1 MENGKCGCEAETV
14 DESIENVPEENN
26 KCGCGAE
33 SIDESHIVNP
43 SKPKIIV
50 EEDYIE
56 KFENYAHSIG
66 IKSIGYTQVPCELIN
81 TGNSIMYPNAIVLT
95 MEMDK
100 KIIDTAPGQESQ
112 KLNDSAYEELGKKT
126 YMLSDYL
133 RENGFATQAAHPY
146 DSLVKFSPLAQKAS
160 LGGIGKSGL
169 LITPELGPR
178 QKISAIFVNIE
189 NLPIK
194 KDDEH
199 SWIEDYCDKCGKCI
213 QACPEK
219 AMIEKKYPNKP
230 NETEFNA
237 KLCIGCSDGCTY
249 CIEECPFDQKEYTH
263 IKNRFDKMN
272 AKLME
277 QNLKNQ

>member
-1 MENGKCGCEAETV
+1 MENEKCGCEAETV
-14 DESIENVPEENN
+14 DESPENAPEENN
-26 KCGCGAE
+26 KCSCGAE
-33 SIDESHIVNP
+33 SVDESLMDNP

-50 EEDYIE
+50 EEDFIE
-56 KFENYAHSIG
+56 KFENYSHSIG
-66 IKSIGYTQVPCELIN
+66 IKNIGYTQVPTELIN
-81 TGNSIMYPNAIVLT
+81 TGKSIIYPNAIVLT

-100 KIIDTAPGQESQ
+100 KIIKTAPGPESQ

-133 RENGFATQAAHPY
+133 RENGYATQAAHPY
-146 DSLVKFSPLAQKAS
+146 DNVVNFTPLAQKGS
-160 LGGIGKSGL
+160 LGGIGKSNL

-178 QKISAIFVNIE
+178 QKISAIFVSIE

-194 KDDEH
+194 EDDEH
-199 SWIEDYCDKCGKCI
+199 SWIADYCDKCGKCI
-213 QACPEK
+213 KACPEK
-219 AMIEKKYPNKP
+219 AMIEKKYSKKP

-249 CIEECPFDQKEYTH
+249 CIEECPFDRKEYSY
-263 IKNRFDKMN
+263 IKNRFYKMN

-277 QNLKNQ
+277 KNIKNQ